1 MNDSVDMARDVCKPP
16 ANYDQ
21 DLSQMLRDLSG
32 YKRARSPFYKD
43 ATFFTSQEVSQLLDQ
58 AGFHSILVRQIPL
71 PRDDDPLKRFV
82 CRDPGFGPVL
92 ITLIQG
98 RTEHPHEPPL
108 YSLSCFPRTPLLRI
122 ILELRDESAQWLHFE
137 SERLGIHGSPD

>member
-32 YKRARSPFYKD
+32 YKRAQSPFYKD
-43 ATFFTSQEVSQLLDQ
+43 ARFFTSQEVSQLLDQ

-71 PRDDDPLKRFV
+71 PGDDDPHDPSFPSNGSFV
-82 CRDPGFGPVL
+82 VIR
-92 ITLIQG
+92 
-98 RTEHPHEPPL
+98 
-108 YSLSCFPRTPLLRI
+108 
-122 ILELRDESAQWLHFE
+122 
-137 SERLGIHGSPD
+137 GSVQS